1 MRDVIA
7 PGIFAKHVCDI
18 DASFMGSRRPSG
30 RSPTQYPC
38 DDENPRGLGFRLV
51 RLQQPL

>member
-1 MRDVIA
+1 MFKK
-7 PGIFAKHVCDI
+7 GIFAKHVCDI
-18 DASFMGSRRPSG
+18 DASFMGSRRRAG

-51 RLQQPL
+51 RLQRPL